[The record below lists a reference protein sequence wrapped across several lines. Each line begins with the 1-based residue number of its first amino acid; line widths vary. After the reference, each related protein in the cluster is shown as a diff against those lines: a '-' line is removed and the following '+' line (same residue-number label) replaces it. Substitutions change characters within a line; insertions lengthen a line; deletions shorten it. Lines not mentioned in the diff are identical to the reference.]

1 MVEKLRNMILN
12 RVIKYFRT
20 LNNAWF
26 AVLEIVNCF
35 SVSARTCITAVKY
48 HVYVVCQAGLLFVS
62 QRQTKV
68 SGLKVLIC

>member
-12 RVIKYFRT
+12 QVIKYFRT
-20 LNNAWF
+20 LSNAWF
-26 AVLEIVNCF
+26 AIVCEIVNCF
-35 SVSARTCITAVKY
+35 SASTYVTAGKY
-48 HVYVVCQAGLLFVS
+48 HVYGVCQAGLLFVS